1 MARLMCRHRIVKK
14 GGNKISIMVFL
25 VLLVAT
31 CFFVLFFTKCFFV
44 FAKYYGW
51 FFATSL
57 KFTAL

>member
-25 VLLVAT
+25 VLLVTT
-31 CFFVLFFTKCFFV
+31 CFFARLFSVRLV

-57 KFTAL
+57 KFTTL